1 MTLTRKQ
8 EQDALNASLTSIN
21 EKLQNLT
28 NSQTK
33 ISTDVEEVKNVIIKN
48 LVEANKNL
56 QNTVKTLQEKIKKME
71 QNEKETKIYIEKQN
85 QYGRRNNVEIS
96 GIDNE
101 IEDDQLEDKVIDIL
115 KKIDVVVTKEEIEA
129 CHRLPPTRKNKTK
142 KTIIRFVN
150 RKKSEKCL
158 ENKKKLEHVNLQEL
172 ELNSP
177 LFIGENLNDHFR
189 ELAWMCRSLKR
200 EGLIH
205 SFKYQNETFIVKAKE
220 KSDSKIKVSHR
231 DHLLKYYDDF
241 FNFED

>member
-115 KKIDVVVTKEEIEA
+115 QLVIFDFVINPTYFNMVEE
-129 CHRLPPTRKNKTK
+129 TTWK
-142 KTIIRFVN
+142 
-150 RKKSEKCL
+150 
-158 ENKKKLEHVNLQEL
+158 
-172 ELNSP
+172 
-177 LFIGENLNDHFR
+177 
-189 ELAWMCRSLKR
+189 
-200 EGLIH
+200 
-205 SFKYQNETFIVKAKE
+205 
-220 KSDSKIKVSHR
+220 
-231 DHLLKYYDDF
+231 
-241 FNFED
+241 